1 MGRTDL
7 RPDIT
12 KEVLE
17 EYIQKGY
24 SQNRIAIALGTTQST
39 IFNKF
44 KKYGLQAQKTKPS
57 NYDEKALIKQLQNGW
72 TTEQMAKYFN
82 VCAATVSCWIRKND
96 LGKYRKVQPKK
107 FDAKLCRTCIYG
119 TRKKTD
125 QEKCNYLSITG
136 HSRNKGQPEG
146 DKCSKYVKG
155 KQIRGR
161 KELYNL

>member
-1 MGRTDL
+1 MGRVDT

-17 EYIQKGY
+17 EYVKKGY
-24 SQNRIAIALGTTQST
+24 SQERIAIEANATQT
-39 IFNKF
+39 IISYKMR
-44 KKYGLQAQKTKPS
+44 KYGVIPGRTRVSK
-57 NYDEKALIKQLQNGW
+57 YDEKALIKQLQNGW
-72 TTEQMAKYFN
+72 TTEQMANCFG
-82 VCAATVSCWIRKND
+82 VCTESVRHWIKKNG
-96 LGKYRKVQPKK
+96 LEKYRKAPSKK
-107 FDAKLCRTCIYG
+107 FDTKICATCIYG

-155 KQIRGR
+155 RNIRGR
-161 KELYNL
+161 KRLYNL

>member
-1 MGRTDL
+1 MSKTDT

-12 KEVLE
+12 KELLQ
-17 EYIQKGY
+17 EYAKKGY
-24 SQNRIAIALGTTQST
+24 SQGEIAIKVNATQTMISY
-39 IFNKF
+39 KMR
-44 KKYGLQAQKTKPS
+44 KYGVVHRKTKHS
-57 NYDEKALIKQLQNGW
+57 NYDEKVLIKHLQNGW
-72 TTEQMAKYFN
+72 TTEQIATYFN
-82 VCAATVSCWIRKND
+82 VCAATVTHWIRKNG
-96 LGKYRKVQPKK
+96 LEKYRKVQPKK
-107 FDAKLCRTCIYG
+107 FDTKICATCIYG

-155 KQIRGR
+155 RKIHGR